1 MKLPSYCYK
10 FTLFCFLIII
20 LFNLKGWGQ
29 QSYGL
34 GFYSHDVVADQ
45 RTSLDLFP
53 GQGFSPAQNFRLSF
67 EVSFLPDKVDYFGYI
82 FRIIENGSRNI
93 DLIYNK
99 RDMVTD
105 APDTDH
111 DHFKLVIDDR
121 FTKIGF
127 DILQKQLLS
136 QWNKIILE
144 FDIDHD
150 QLLLYVN
157 ERKYVEPYARLS
169 KNGIYKLCFGIN
181 NYPNFKTND
190 APPFKLR
197 NIKIDVGNQP
207 RFYWPLNEA
216 QGSVARDILSNQQS
230 TVNHPLWVRS
240 LHHNWAQIKTVK
252 AQGMASMAFNPLT
265 AEVYVIGSDSL
276 WSISAKNGKHTA
288 AAYSNGK
295 FNLKPSNESL
305 FNIYDHKLYNYYIDH
320 KNATVATYNFNAH
333 TWSRDEP
340 YFPIIDYWHSNNFFC
355 AADTS
360 LYVVAGYG
368 QLTYKNNVQR
378 YHIPTGKWTEITT
391 RGDSFCPRYLAA
403 CGTTDSGRYAYFL
416 GGYGSLSG
424 QQMLNPKNI
433 YDLIKYDVKNRTFKK
448 IYSLKT
454 PDEDFA
460 LANSMIIDEKA
471 QTFTALSFSNHK
483 YNAYLQLMIGSLN
496 HPSYHT
502 IGSKIPFNFFDTHA
516 FANLYY
522 SNLTQQ
528 FIAVTLCRSADN
540 VSTVSVFTLSSPPD
554 AQPLAVALPTNQSGI
569 KYYITV
575 LSLIL
580 VAVTGFVYYKR
591 RKSVLQPNASITTG
605 SVNSEGHLSPTK
617 QQQEITATVNTAAT
631 RQRTILLFGD
641 LKLYTLKGD
650 DITGQFTSLIKELF
664 LAILIYSLRSGRG
677 ISPEKLIELLWFDKS
692 ETSAKNNRSANLSKL
707 RSLLNQM
714 EYVHLSK
721 ETGNWKIEIDFSE
734 VYVDYHN
741 YLQLMVSH
749 KRIDEEKVAALIEI
763 TQRGDFLPSTDYPW
777 LDQIKSDLS
786 NEVIDILLQYASQI
800 SQEHDPEMLIKLA
813 NCIFN
818 FDPVNEEAMTMKCK
832 ALSFLGKHS
841 LAKSTFQAFNKEYL
855 ALYGE
860 EFKKDFH
867 LLLRQ

>member
-10 FTLFCFLIII
+10 FTISCFLIII
-20 LFNLKGWGQ
+20 LCHLKIWGQ

-34 GFYSHDVVADQ
+34 GFYSHEVVADQ

-53 GQGFSPAQNFRLSF
+53 GQGFTPTQNFRLSF
-67 EVSFLPDKVDYFGYI
+67 EISFLPDQIDYFGYI
-82 FRIIENGSRNI
+82 FRIIENSNRNI

-99 RDMVTD
+99 RDMVED
-105 APDTDH
+105 GPDTDH
-111 DHFKLVIDDR
+111 NHFKLVVDDR

-127 DILQKQLLS
+127 DIPQKRLLS
-136 QWNKIILE
+136 QWSKVVLE

-150 QLLLYVN
+150 QLLLNVN
-157 ERKYVEPYARLS
+157 GHTYVEPNAHLN
-169 KNGIYKLCFGIN
+169 KKDIYKLCFGIN
-181 NYPNFKTND
+181 NYPNFKTTD

-197 NIKIDVGNQP
+197 DIRIDVGGEP
-207 RFYWPLNEA
+207 RFHWPLNEA
-216 QGSVARDILSNQQS
+216 QGYIAHDILNNQQGII
-230 TVNHPLWVRS
+230 NHPLWIRAQ
-240 LHHNWAQIKTVK
+240 HHNWAQIRTVK

-276 WSISAKNGKHTA
+276 WSISVKNGKQTA
-288 AAYSNGK
+288 AAYANGR
-295 FNLKPSNESL
+295 FNLKPSNESVY
-305 FNIYDHKLYNYYIDH
+305 NIYDHRLYNYYIDR
-320 KNATVATYNFNAH
+320 KNATVATYNFNTH
-333 TWSRDEP
+333 IWNRDEP
-340 YFPIIDYWHSNNFFC
+340 YFPIIDYWHANNFFSV
-355 AADTS
+355 ADTS

-368 QLTYKNNVQR
+368 QLTYKNNVHR
-378 YHIPTGKWTEITT
+378 YHIPTGKWAEVNTG
-391 RGDSFCPRYLAA
+391 GDSFCPRYLAA
-403 CGTTDSGRYAYFL
+403 CGVTDSGRYAYFL

-433 YDLIKYDVKNRTFKK
+433 YDLVKYDVKAKTFKK
-448 IYSLKT
+448 IYTLKT

-471 QTFTALSFSNHK
+471 QTYTALAFSNHK
-483 YNAYLQLMIGSLN
+483 YNTYLQLMIGSLN
-496 HPSYHT
+496 QPSYHT
-502 IGSKIPFNFFDTHA
+502 ISSKIPFSFFDTHA

-522 SNLTQQ
+522 SPLTQQ
-528 FIAVTLCRSADN
+528 FVALTLARSMDN

-554 AQPLAVALPTNQSGI
+554 AQPLAIVLPTNKSGI
-569 KYYITV
+569 KYYIAGF
-575 LSLIL
+575 LSIIIA
-580 VAVTGFVYYKR
+580 VAGFVYYKR
-591 RKSVLQPNASITTG
+591 RKSILQPEISDTTG
-605 SVNSEGHLSPTK
+605 KVNSEEYLAPTK
-617 QQQEITATVNTAAT
+617 LLQEITATGITT
-631 RQRTILLFGD
+631 PPQRTILLFGD

-664 LAILIYSLRSGRG
+664 LVILIYSLRSGRG

-692 ETSAKNNRSANLSKL
+692 ENSAKNNRSANLSKL
-707 RSLLNQM
+707 RSLLTQM

-721 ETGNWKIEIDFSE
+721 ETGNWKIEIDFNE
-734 VYVDYHN
+734 VYVDYYN
-741 YLQLMVSH
+741 YLQLMANR
-749 KRIDEEKVAALIEI
+749 KPINEEKITALIEI
-763 TQRGDFLPSTDYPW
+763 TQRGGFLPSADYPW

-786 NEVIDILLQYASQI
+786 NEIIDILLQYASQI
-800 SQEHDPEMLIKLA
+800 NLENDPEMQIKLA

-818 FDPVNEEAMTMKCK
+818 FDLVNEEAMTMKCK

-867 LLLRQ
+867 SIVT

>member
-1 MKLPSYCYK
+1 MKLSTYCYK
-10 FTLFCFLIII
+10 FIPFCFLIII
-20 LFNLKGWGQ
+20 LCDLKSWGQ

-53 GQGFSPAQNFRLSF
+53 EQGFAPAKNFRLSF
-67 EVSFLPDKVDYFGYI
+67 EISFLPDQIDYFGYI
-82 FRIIENGSRNI
+82 FRIIENGNRNI

-105 APDTDH
+105 GPNVDH
-111 DHFKLVIDDR
+111 DHFKLVVDDR

-136 QWNKIILE
+136 QWSKVVLE

-150 QLLLYVN
+150 QLLIYVN
-157 ERKYVEPYARLS
+157 GHKYVEPKARLN
-169 KNGIYKLCFGIN
+169 KNGTYKLCFGIN

-197 NIKIDVGNQP
+197 DIRIDVGGQP
-207 RFYWPLNEA
+207 RYHWPLNEA
-216 QGSVARDILSNQQS
+216 QGSVAHDTLSKQQGII
-230 TVNHPLWVRS
+230 NHPLWVRAQ
-240 LHHNWAQIKTVK
+240 HHNWAQIRTVK

-265 AEVYVIGSDSL
+265 AEVYIIGSDSL
-276 WSISAKNGKHTA
+276 WSISVKNGKQIA
-288 AAYSNGK
+288 AAYGNGR
-295 FNLKPSNESL
+295 FNLKPSNESVY
-305 FNIYDHKLYNYYIDH
+305 NIYNHKLYNYYIDH
-320 KNATVATYNFNAH
+320 KNATVATYNFNTR

-368 QLTYKNNVQR
+368 QLTYKNNIHR
-378 YHIPTGKWTEITT
+378 YHIPTGKWAEVNTG
-391 RGDSFCPRYLAA
+391 GDSFCPRYLAA

-424 QQMLNPKNI
+424 QQMLNPRNI
-433 YDLIKYDVKNRTFKK
+433 YDLVKYDVKNKTFKK
-448 IYSLKT
+448 IYNLKT

-471 QTFTALSFSNHK
+471 QTFTVLAFSNHR
-483 YNAYLQLMIGSLN
+483 YNSYLQLMVGSLN
-496 HPSYHT
+496 HPSYYT
-502 IGSKIPFNFFDTHA
+502 IGSKIPFSFFDTHA

-522 SNLTQQ
+522 SNVTQQ
-528 FIAVTLCRSADN
+528 FVAVTLSRSTDN
-540 VSTVSVFTLSSPPD
+540 VSTVNVFTLSSPPD
-554 AQPLAVALPTNQSGI
+554 AQPLAMALPANKSGV
-569 KYYITV
+569 KYYIIA
-575 LSLIL
+575 LLLALI
-580 VAVTGFVYYKR
+580 AAAGFVYYKR
-591 RKSVLQPNASITTG
+591 RRSVIQPNVSKTARNISSKEPLLPTEQGQEVIATANTT
-605 SVNSEGHLSPTK
+605 S
-617 QQQEITATVNTAAT
+617 T
-631 RQRTILLFGD
+631 RQRTIFLFGD

-664 LAILIYSLRSGRG
+664 LIILIYSLRSGRG

-721 ETGNWKIEIDFSE
+721 ETGNWKIEINFKE

-741 YLQLMVSH
+741 YLQLMDNH
-749 KRIDEEKVAALIEI
+749 KRIDQEKMAALIEI
-763 TQRGDFLPSTDYPW
+763 IRRGGFLPSADYPW
-777 LDQIKSDLS
+777 LDQIKSDIS
-786 NEVIDILLQYASQI
+786 NEIIDILLQYASQI
-800 SQEHDPEMLIKLA
+800 NPEEDPEVLIKLA

-818 FDPVNEEAMTMKCK
+818 FDLVNEEAMTMKCK

-841 LAKSTFQAFNKEYL
+841 LAKSTFQTFNKEYL

-867 LLLRQ
+867 SVVT

>member
-1 MKLPSYCYK
+1 MKLSTYCYK
-10 FTLFCFLIII
+10 FFPFCFLIII
-20 LFNLKGWGQ
+20 LCDLKSWGQ

-34 GFYSHDVVADQ
+34 GFYSHEVVADQ

-67 EVSFLPDKVDYFGYI
+67 EISFLPDQIDYFGYI
-82 FRIIENGSRNI
+82 FRIIENGNRNI

-99 RDMVTD
+99 RDMVAD
-105 APDTDH
+105 APDADH
-111 DHFKLVIDDR
+111 NHFKLVIDGR

-127 DILQKQLLS
+127 DISQKQLLS
-136 QWNKIILE
+136 KWNKIVLE
-144 FDIDHD
+144 FDINQN

-157 ERKYVEPYARLS
+157 GHKYIEPNTRLS
-169 KNGIYKLCFGIN
+169 KNAVYKLCFGIN

-190 APPFKLR
+190 TPPFKLR
-197 NIKIDVGNQP
+197 DIKIDVGNHP

-216 QGSVARDILSNQQS
+216 NGYVAHDILSDQKGII
-230 TVNHPLWVRS
+230 NHPLWVRA
-240 LHHNWAQIKTVK
+240 LHQNWAQIKTVK

-276 WSISAKNGKHTA
+276 WSISVKNGKQIATA
-288 AAYSNGK
+288 YGNGN
-295 FNLKPSNESL
+295 FNLKPSNESIY
-305 FNIYDHKLYNYYIDH
+305 NVYDHRLYNYYIDH
-320 KNATVATYNFNAH
+320 KNATVATYDFHSH
-333 TWSRDEP
+333 TWSRDES
-340 YFPIIDYWHSNNFFC
+340 YFPIIDYWHSNNFFSV
-355 AADTS
+355 ADTS

-368 QLTYKNNVQR
+368 QLTYKNNVHR
-378 YHIPTGKWTEITT
+378 YHIPTRKWTEVNTG
-391 RGDSFCPRYLAA
+391 GDSFCPRYLAA

-424 QQMLNPKNI
+424 QQMLNPRNI
-433 YDLIKYDVKNRTFKK
+433 YDLVKYDVKNKTFKK
-448 IYSLKT
+448 IYTLKT

-471 QTFTALSFSNHK
+471 QTFTVLAFSNHR
-483 YNAYLQLMIGSLN
+483 YNSYLQLMIGSLN

-502 IGSKIPFNFFDTHA
+502 IGSKIPFSFFDTHA

-522 SNLTQQ
+522 SNVTQQ
-528 FIAVTLCRSADN
+528 FVGVTLFRSADN

-554 AQPLAVALPTNQSGI
+554 AQPLTMAQPANKSGV
-569 KYYITV
+569 KYYIIAL
-575 LSLIL
+575 LSALT
-580 VAVTGFVYYKR
+580 AAAGFVYYKGR
-591 RKSVLQPNASITTG
+591 RSVIQPDVSITTG
-605 SVNSEGHLSPTK
+605 NITSKEPLLPTE
-617 QQQEITATVNTAAT
+617 QGQEVITTANIIPPQ
-631 RQRTILLFGD
+631 QRTILLFGD

-664 LAILIYSLRSGRG
+664 LIILIYSLRSGRG

-721 ETGNWKIEIDFSE
+721 ETGNWKIEIDFKE
-734 VYVDYHN
+734 VYIDYHN
-741 YLQLMVSH
+741 YLQLMGNH
-749 KRIDEEKVAALIEI
+749 KPIDQEKIAALIEI
-763 TQRGDFLPSTDYPW
+763 IRRGGFLPSADYPW
-777 LDQIKSDLS
+777 LDQIKSDIS
-786 NEVIDILLQYASQI
+786 NEIIDILLQYANQI
-800 SQEHDPEMLIKLA
+800 NLEEDPEVLIKLA

-818 FDPVNEEAMTMKCK
+818 FDLVNEEAMTMKCK

-841 LAKSTFQAFNKEYL
+841 LAKSTFQTFNKEYL

-867 LLLRQ
+867 SVVT

>member
-1 MKLPSYCYK
+1 MKLSSHCYR
-10 FTLFCFLIII
+10 FISLCFLIII
-20 LFNLKGWGQ
+20 LCCLKGWGQ

-34 GFYSHDVVADQ
+34 GFYSHEVVADQ

-53 GQGFSPAQNFRLSF
+53 EEGFSPAQNFRLSF
-67 EVSFLPDKVDYFGYI
+67 EVFFLPDQIDYFGYI
-82 FRIIENGSRNI
+82 FRLIENSNRNI

-99 RDMVTD
+99 KDMVTD
-105 APDTDH
+105 APDADH
-111 DHFKLVIDDR
+111 NHFKLILGDR

-127 DILQKQLLS
+127 DISQKQLLS
-136 QWNKIILE
+136 GWSKITLE
-144 FDIDHD
+144 FDLEHD
-150 QLLLYVN
+150 QLILYVN
-157 ERKYVEPYARLS
+157 GHKYTEPGAHLS
-169 KNGIYKLCFGIN
+169 KKGVYKLCFGIN

-197 NIKIDVGNQP
+197 DIRIDVGGQP
-207 RFYWPLNEA
+207 RFHWPLNEA
-216 QGSVARDILSNQQS
+216 EGYVAHDVLSNQRGI
-230 TVNHPLWVRS
+230 VKHPLWVRA
-240 LHHNWAQIKTVK
+240 LHRNWAQIKTVK

-276 WSISAKNGKHTA
+276 WSISVKNGKQTA
-288 AAYSNGK
+288 SAYGNDR
-295 FNLKPSNESL
+295 FNLKPSNESIY
-305 FNIYDHKLYNYYIDH
+305 NIYDHRLYNYYIDH
-320 KNATVATYNFNAH
+320 KNATAATYNFNTH
-333 TWSRDEP
+333 TWSKDES

-368 QLTYKNNVQR
+368 QLTYKNNVHR
-378 YHIPTGKWTEITT
+378 YHIPSGKWTEVTT

-416 GGYGSLSG
+416 GGYGSSSG

-433 YDLIKYDVKNRTFKK
+433 YDLVKYDVENKTFKK
-448 IYSLKT
+448 IYTLT
-454 PDEDFA
+454 PPDEDFA
-460 LANSMIIDEKA
+460 LANSMIIDKER
-471 QTFTALSFSNHK
+471 QTFTALAFSNHK
-483 YNAYLQLMIGSLN
+483 YNAYLQLIIGSLN
-496 HPSYHT
+496 QPSYHT
-502 IGSKIPFNFFDTHA
+502 IGSKIPFGFFDTHA

-522 SNLTQQ
+522 SKVTQQ
-528 FIAVTLCRSADN
+528 FIAVTLSRSTDN

-554 AQPLAVALPTNQSGI
+554 AEPLAITLPTNTSGI
-569 KYYITV
+569 KYYITG
-575 LSLIL
+575 LLLALIS
-580 VAVTGFVYYKR
+580 VAGFVYYKR
-591 RKSVLQPNASITTG
+591 RKSALQPNVAITTENVT
-605 SVNSEGHLSPTK
+605 SQAPILAKE
-617 QQQEITATVNTAAT
+617 QQQKITEAGAPTPK
-631 RQRTILLFGD
+631 RTILLFGD
-641 LKLYTLKGD
+641 LKLYTVKGD

-664 LAILIYSLRSGRG
+664 LVILIYSLRSGRG

-692 ETSAKNNRSANLSKL
+692 ENSAKNNRSANLSKL
-707 RSLLNQM
+707 RSLLSQM

-721 ETGNWKIEIDFSE
+721 ETGNWKIEIDFNE

-741 YLQLMVSH
+741 YLELMANH
-749 KRIDEEKVAALIEI
+749 KQINEKKITDLIEI
-763 TQRGDFLPSTDYPW
+763 TQRGDFLPSADYPW

-786 NEVIDILLQYASQI
+786 NEIIDILLQYASQI
-800 SQEHDPEMLIKLA
+800 NLEHDPEMLIKLA

-818 FDPVNEEAMTMKCK
+818 FDPVNEEAMTMKCR

-867 LLLRQ
+867 SIVA

>member
-1 MKLPSYCYK
+1 MKLSSHCYR
-10 FTLFCFLIII
+10 FISLCFLIII
-20 LFNLKGWGQ
+20 LCCLKGWGQ

-34 GFYSHDVVADQ
+34 GFYSHEVVADQ

-53 GQGFSPAQNFRLSF
+53 EEGFSPAHNFRLSF
-67 EVSFLPDKVDYFGYI
+67 EVFFLPDQIDYFGYI
-82 FRIIENGSRNI
+82 FRIIENSNRNI

-105 APDTDH
+105 APDADH
-111 DHFKLVIDDR
+111 NHFKLILGDR

-127 DILQKQLLS
+127 DISQKQLLS
-136 QWNKIILE
+136 GWSKITLE
-144 FDIDHD
+144 FDLDHD
-150 QLLLYVN
+150 QLILYVN
-157 ERKYVEPYARLS
+157 GHKYSETRAHLS
-169 KNGIYKLCFGIN
+169 KNSVYKLCFGIN

-197 NIKIDVGNQP
+197 DIRIDVGGHP

-216 QGSVARDILSNQQS
+216 EGYAAHDVLSNQQGI
-230 TVNHPLWVRS
+230 VKHPLWIRA
-240 LHHNWAQIKTVK
+240 LHRNWAQIKTVK

-276 WSISAKNGKHTA
+276 WSISVKNGKQTA
-288 AAYSNGK
+288 AAYDNGR
-295 FNLKPSNESL
+295 FNLKPSNESAY
-305 FNIYDHKLYNYYIDH
+305 NIYDYKLYNYYIDH
-320 KNATVATYNFNAH
+320 KNATVATYNFNTHA
-333 TWSRDEP
+333 WSKDEP
-340 YFPIIDYWHSNNFFC
+340 YFPIIDYWHANNFFSV
-355 AADTS
+355 ADSS

-368 QLTYKNNVQR
+368 QLTYKNNVHR
-378 YHIPTGKWTEITT
+378 YHIPSGKWTEVNVL
-391 RGDSFCPRYLAA
+391 GDSFCPRYLAA
-403 CGTTDSGRYAYFL
+403 CGVTDSGRYAYFL

-424 QQMLNPKNI
+424 QQMLNPRNI
-433 YDLIKYDVKNRTFKK
+433 YDLFKYDVKNKTFRK
-448 IYSLKT
+448 IYTLKT

-460 LANSMIIDEKA
+460 LANSMIIDEKK
-471 QTFTALSFSNHK
+471 QTFTALAFSNHR
-483 YNAYLQLMIGSLN
+483 YNSYLQLMIGSLN

-502 IGSKIPFNFFDTHA
+502 IGSKIPFSFFDTHA

-522 SNLTQQ
+522 SPLTQQ
-528 FIAVTLCRSADN
+528 YVALTLARSMDN

-554 AQPLAVALPTNQSGI
+554 AQPLAIVLPTNKSGI
-569 KYYITV
+569 RYYMVGV
-575 LSLIL
+575 LSILIV
-580 VAVTGFVYYKR
+580 VAGFVYYKR
-591 RKSVLQPNASITTG
+591 RKSIVQPEISGKIG
-605 SVNSEGHLSPTK
+605 KINSEEYLTSTK
-617 QQQEITATVNTAAT
+617 PLQEITATGIISPP
-631 RQRTILLFGD
+631 QRTILLFGD
-641 LKLYTLKGD
+641 LKLYALKGD

-664 LAILIYSLRSGRG
+664 LVILIYSLRSGRG

-692 ETSAKNNRSANLSKL
+692 ENSAKNNRSANLSKL
-707 RSLLNQM
+707 RSLLTQM

-721 ETGNWKIEIDFSE
+721 ETGNWKIEIDFNE

-741 YLQLMVSH
+741 YLQLMTNH
-749 KRIDEEKVAALIEI
+749 KQLNKEKITALIEI
-763 TQRGDFLPSTDYPW
+763 IQRGSFLPSADYPW

-786 NEVIDILLQYASQI
+786 NEIIDTLLQYASQI
-800 SQEHDPEMLIKLA
+800 NLENDPEMQIRLA

-818 FDPVNEEAMTMKCK
+818 FDLVNEEAMTMKCK

-867 LLLRQ
+867 SIVA